1 MECIIYKLEC
11 LDENIKDC
19 YVGSTNDLKRRFRS
33 HRFNCNNKSS
43 NEYNLPVYNFIR
55 DNGGIKNWKILEL
68 ERFVCDSKIEK
79 LKRERYYIELLESS
93 LNNQI
98 PSRTHKE
105 YYENNKQE
113 ILEYHKDYYDKNKNE
128 INKKNNERYKKN
140 KDEYSLKNKELYEKN
155 KDLIKNQK
163 KEIIICEC
171 GIKSTRGH
179 IQRHRKTKKH
189 LDLIN
194 SSSV

>member
-43 NEYNLPVYNFIR
+43 NEYNLPVYNYIR

-105 YYENNKQE
+105 YYENNKQD
-113 ILEYHKDYYDKNKNE
+113 LNKQNKEY
-128 INKKNNERYKKN
+128 NKKN
-140 KDEYSLKNKELYEKN
+140 KEHITE
-155 KDLIKNQK
+155 QK
-163 KEIIICEC
+163 KQKITCEC
-171 GIKSTRGH
+171 GCIFRKDGLLQHQKTSKHIKLMEELN
-179 IQRHRKTKKH
+179 K
-189 LDLIN
+189 
-194 SSSV
+194 